1 MPVLAIAAPSESGKT
16 EFLRWIFNNSCTFSP
31 DAGETAKELLRRIND
46 ASPENVPDLDRL
58 LVLFA
63 SFNQRSTYTT
73 GEGPI
78 VITTIERLV
87 RSYEGRVDIQR
98 FDAATSALR
107 SWDDLVK
114 MFSKDGKNIG
124 FIVCIDELSKL
135 RQLNSP
141 EYTTLMDSLLSFSQ
155 DTISKGGFF
164 AFVGSSLHIYDFGE
178 VVLQASG
185 RAMRRISFPSQS
197 DTMENKTKDFV
208 VASQVFAGAA
218 ARAAEAAFFLKVALQ
233 VARSSPSM
241 SYWLMVAK
249 SKNKVSIPQITYGV
263 PDRIGA
269 DNVFLLAA
277 RTALGR
283 LEREGMNR
291 DRLDAI
297 LDKQHGD
304 VELHDADNDG
314 VHLRWPNLSATLS
327 LPPWRLLQFDFPHGN
342 QVFSHVQNWLLV
354 ELHRLFYA
362 DGPSEAVKT
371 WELATMGLLE
381 LRKAIFVR
389 GVTPSLRDIVGG
401 VDAFLKVSDDVLEKT
416 AKVETAANS
425 FQNLPLG
432 SESCELPCFFYAKK
446 SNEEGVEG
454 VFRNGFKDL
463 AIFFQMK
470 LYHTATPKEIKDWLM
485 KAPDRRA
492 KDWGTRKGPTL
503 CSFL

>member
-1 MPVLAIAAPSESGKT
+1 
-16 EFLRWIFNNSCTFSP
+16 
-31 DAGETAKELLRRIND
+31 
-46 ASPENVPDLDRL
+46 
-58 LVLFA
+58 
-63 SFNQRSTYTT
+63 
-73 GEGPI
+73 
-78 VITTIERLV
+78 
-87 RSYEGRVDIQR
+87 
-98 FDAATSALR
+98 
-107 SWDDLVK
+107 
-114 MFSKDGKNIG
+114 
-124 FIVCIDELSKL
+124 
-135 RQLNSP
+135 
-141 EYTTLMDSLLSFSQ
+141 
-155 DTISKGGFF
+155 
-164 AFVGSSLHIYDFGE
+164 
-178 VVLQASG
+178 
-185 RAMRRISFPSQS
+185 
-197 DTMENKTKDFV
+197 
-208 VASQVFAGAA
+208 
-218 ARAAEAAFFLKVALQ
+218 
-233 VARSSPSM
+233 
-241 SYWLMVAK
+241 
-249 SKNKVSIPQITYGV
+249 
-263 PDRIGA
+263 
-269 DNVFLLAA
+269 
-277 RTALGR
+277 
-283 LEREGMNR
+283 
-291 DRLDAI
+291 
-297 LDKQHGD
+297 
-304 VELHDADNDG
+304 
-314 VHLRWPNLSATLS
+314 
-327 LPPWRLLQFDFPHGN
+327 
-342 QVFSHVQNWLLV
+342 VFSHVQNWLLV